1 MFQLIAG
8 AALGALL
15 LLAWGV
21 DQAWHHHGMRA
32 LPPSLTAPP
41 TLSAGNPD
49 GQADT
54 PRG

>member
-21 DQAWHHHGMRA
+21 DQAWHHHDVR
-32 LPPSLTAPP
+32 PPSSLTTPP

-49 GQADT
+49 RRPAP